1 MEAVTDLG
9 YYLVYHGLHDQIA
22 RAQFYQVLCLAAPHL
37 GSFTA
42 RHVRP
47 NIVPDRLQVEND
59 ANSDLSASNKI
70 KVGFF
75 SAFFREHSVGKLLRG
90 IIAELSKLDIFDV
103 IFISPPLY
111 GMADAFTSEMRDSS
125 NFYLQLDSDDPI
137 VMREAI
143 AQLEL
148 DVLVYGELGMAH
160 SAYFLSFSKLAHR
173 TALFWGHG
181 ITSGNNKVDYFI
193 SSSLFETPHAQ
204 SHYVERLYLMP
215 SICK

>member
-9 YYLVYHGLHDQIA
+9 YYLVFHGLHDNIP
-22 RAQFYQVLCLAAPHL
+22 RAQYYQVLNLAAPHL

-47 NIVPDRLQVEND
+47 NIVPDRLQLRMT
-59 ANSDLSASNKI
+59 NSDLSESNKI

-75 SAFFREHSVGKLLRG
+75 SAYFREHSVGKLLRG
-90 IIAELSKLDIFDV
+90 IIAELSKLSIFDV

-111 GMADAFTSEMRDSS
+111 GMEDAFTSEMRNSA
-125 NFYLQLDSDDPI
+125 NFYVQLENDDPI

-148 DVLVYGELGMAH
+148 DVLIYGELGMAH

-173 TALFWGHG
+173 TAVFWGHG
-181 ITSGNNKVDYFI
+181 ITSGNDKVDYFI

>member
-9 YYLVYHGLHDQIA
+9 YYLVYHGLQDSVV
-22 RAQFYQVLCLAAPHL
+22 RAQFYQVLSLAAPHL

-47 NIVPDRLQVEND
+47 NIVPDRLQIRM

-90 IIAELSKLDIFDV
+90 IIAELSKLPIFDV
-103 IFISPPLY
+103 ILISPPMH
-111 GMADAFTSEMRDSS
+111 GMADAFTSEMRNNS

-193 SSSLFETPHAQ
+193 SSSLFETPYAQ